1 MENNTNYASE
11 IDLDQ
16 VKQKMRGYVSG
27 FGDKVFDAMLF
38 VKKHIVILITL
49 FVIGAGVGTYLDREA
64 KQYLQKVYVIPNF
77 NSIDYLYEQVERIE
91 SKLKKNDKEFVKSLG
106 IKNPELLTSIEIEP
120 VVDIYD
126 FLTQAG
132 SAAEHEQSK
141 VELFRIISDNAD
153 VNKVIT
159 EKVTSRNY
167 RYHLITIGTSKEVE
181 RDEVV
186 DPLLNMLNSNPYLL
200 QVQKECIVN
209 LHNKVKE
216 NDSIINQINKVIKGY
231 SLQGGAASPSMLYY
245 NNNTDITEL
254 LNLKN
259 GLVNE
264 NGNSRITEI
273 DFQKIIKDIAVVSNI
288 NEKVPFVTKLKVV
301 LPLLLIGMF
310 LVFKALQSFYK
321 RQAAKRQI
329 A

>member
-11 IDLDQ
+11 IDIDQ
-16 VKQKMRGYVSG
+16 VKQKMRGYVSS

-38 VKKHIVILITL
+38 VKKHIAILIAL
-49 FVIGAGVGTYLDREA
+49 FVIGAGIGTYLDREA
-64 KQYLQKVYVIPNF
+64 KQYLHKVYVIPNF
-77 NSIDYLYEQVERIE
+77 NSIDYLYEQVDRIE

-106 IKNPELLTSIEIEP
+106 IKDPELLNSIEIEP

-132 SAAEHEQSK
+132 SSVDHEKSK

-167 RYHLITIGTSKEVE
+167 RYHLITIGTSKEVD

-186 DPLLNMLNSNPYLL
+186 DPILNVLNSNPYLL
-200 QVQKECIVN
+200 QVQKECIIA
-209 LHNKVKE
+209 LHDKVKE
-216 NDSIINQINKVIKGY
+216 NDSIIKQINKVVEGY
-231 SLQGGAASPSMLYY
+231 SLQGRSASPSMLYY

-259 GLVNE
+259 GLVRE
-264 NGNSRITEI
+264 NGNNRITEI

-288 NEKVPFVTKLKVV
+288 NDKVPFVTKFKVI
-301 LPLLLIGMF
+301 LPLLLIALF
-310 LVFKALQSFYK
+310 LVFKALQNFYK

>member
-11 IDLDQ
+11 ISLDQ

-27 FGDKVFDAMLF
+27 FGDRVFDAMLF
-38 VKKHIVILITL
+38 VKKHIAILIAL
-49 FVIGAGVGTYLDREA
+49 FVIGAGIGTYLDRES
-64 KQYLQKVYVIPNF
+64 KEYLNKVYVIPNF
-77 NSIDYLYEQVERIE
+77 NSIDYLYEQVDRIE

-106 IKNPELLTSIEIEP
+106 IKNPELLSSIEIEP

-153 VNKVIT
+153 VDKVIK

-167 RYHLITIGTSKEVE
+167 RYHLITIGTSKEVD
-181 RDEVV
+181 RDEVI
-186 DPLLNMLNSNPYLL
+186 DPILNNLNSNPYLL
-200 QVQKECIVN
+200 EVQKECIVN
-209 LHNKVKE
+209 LHDKVQQ
-216 NDSIINQINKVIKGY
+216 NDSVIKQINNVIAGY
-231 SLQGGAASPSMLYY
+231 SAQAKSSSPSMLYY
-245 NNNTDITEL
+245 NNNTNISEL

-259 GLVNE
+259 ALVRE
-264 NGNSRITEI
+264 NGDSRITEI
-273 DFQKIIKDIAVVSNI
+273 DFQKVIKDVAVVSNI
-288 NEKVPFVTKLKVV
+288 NDNVPLIAKLKVI
-301 LPLLLIGMF
+301 LPLLFIGLF
-310 LVFKALQSFYK
+310 LVFKGLSAFYK